1 MKRER
6 RFVPVD
12 DIEVRADGDAPVIEG
27 YAARFNK
34 WADIGGM
41 FRERIAAGAFA
52 DTIADDDIR
61 ALFNHDPNFV
71 LGRTSNGSLRLNED
85 NKGLFMENTPP
96 GTQAA
101 NDVIALIDRR
111 DVTGQSFGFSVQEE
125 KWQTKEI
132 DGTPTEHR
140 TITKARLYDVG
151 PVTYP
156 AYSVTDVNTRSF
168 EDVYEERMEQ
178 LIDEPSETVVDD
190 EEREETPVMTSKANS
205 LYLRNRHNTKG
216 GDNS

>member
-12 DIEVRADGDAPVIEG
+12 DIEVRADGDSPIIEG

-41 FRERIAAGAFA
+41 FRERIAAGAFL
-52 DTIADDDIR
+52 DTIAADNVR
-61 ALFNHDPNFV
+61 ALFNHDPNYV
-71 LGRTSNGSLRLNED
+71 LGNTKNGSLRLNED
-85 NKGLFMENTPP
+85 NKGLWMENTPP

-101 NDVIALIDRR
+101 NDVVALIDRR

-125 KWQTKEI
+125 KWATKEI
-132 DGTPTEHR
+132 DGVATEHR

-156 AYSVTDVNTRSF
+156 AYEITSVSTRSA
-168 EDVYEERMEQ
+168 EEVYEARMEQ

-190 EEREETPVMTSKANS
+190 EGEDDATRVARESQSRQRKLALLS
-205 LYLRNRHNTKG
+205 HK
-216 GDNS
+216 